1 MGDPSRVRMSGPLA
15 PFASGFAGELARQGF
30 TANSAS
36 LQLGVVAHLSRW
48 PSVEDLAVDVLDDVV
63 VERFCR
69 ARRDAGYT
77 AFLTPRTLVHLLAY
91 LRGLG
96 VIAPAAALIVGGPVG
111 ELLEQ
116 YRAHL
121 AVERGLVDEVVAG
134 YLHVIRPFVEHVL
147 GPEGIGLERLDGPAV
162 IAFVVERVTCLS
174 AKVASLTLT
183 TMRSLLRWLHLEGRI
198 ERPLADVVPSMFSP
212 RLAGL
217 PKRLEPDQVQRLL
230 GLCDTT
236 SVTGIRDLA
245 ILTLLARLGL
255 RACEVANLSL
265 DDIDWRRGEI
275 VVRGKGRAERL
286 PLPAD
291 VGEPL
296 VAYLRGGRPLSAQGR
311 AVFVRIKAPHRQLG
325 SARVSGIVADAARRA
340 GLGRVHA
347 HRLRHTAASEVLR
360 AGGSLPEVG
369 QLLGHRRSGT
379 TAIYAKV
386 DRERLREIA
395 RPWPG
400 STR

>member
-1 MGDPSRVRMSGPLA
+1 MGDLSRVRVSGPLE

-30 TANSAS
+30 TANSAG

-48 PSVEDLAVDVLDDVV
+48 LTAEGLAVNALDDVI

-96 VIAPAAALIVGGPVG
+96 VIAPAAAPVADGPVDV
-111 ELLEQ
+111 LLEQ
-116 YRAHL
+116 FGVHL
-121 AVERGLVDEVVAG
+121 AVERGLVEDAVAG
-134 YLHVIRPFVEHVL
+134 YLHVIGPFVEHVW
-147 GPEGIGLERLDGPAV
+147 GPGGIGLERLDGPAV
-162 IAFVVERVTCLS
+162 IAFVVDRVTVLS
-174 AKVASLTLT
+174 PKAASLTVT
-183 TMRSLLRWLHLEGRI
+183 VMRSLLRYLHLEGRI
-198 ERPLADVVPSMFSP
+198 EAPLADVVPSVFSP

-217 PKRLEPDQVQRLL
+217 PKRLEPDQVKRLL
-230 GLCDTT
+230 DSCDTV
-236 SVTGIRDLA
+236 SVNGVRDLA

-255 RACEVANLSL
+255 RACEVAGLCL
-265 DDIDWRRGEI
+265 EDIDWRRGEI
-275 VVRGKGRAERL
+275 VARGKGRAQRL

-291 VGEPL
+291 VGGAI
-296 VAYLRGGRPLSAQGR
+296 VAYLHDGRPPTAQGR
-311 AVFVRIKAPHRQLG
+311 AVFVRLKAPHRALT
-325 SARVSGIVADAARRA
+325 SARVSGIVADAAKRA
-340 GLGRVHA
+340 GLGTVHA
-347 HRLRHTAASEVLR
+347 HRLRHTTASEVLR

-369 QLLGHRRSGT
+369 QLLGHRRAGT

>member
-1 MGDPSRVRMSGPLA
+1 MGDPSRVRMSGPLE
-15 PFASGFAGELARQGF
+15 PFASGFTRELARQGF

-48 PSVEDLAVDVLDDVV
+48 LRAEDLAVDALDAAV

-77 AFLTPRTLVHLLAY
+77 AFLTPRTLVHLLGY

-96 VIAPAAALIVGGPVG
+96 IIAPAATPIADGAIG

-116 YRAHL
+116 YRVHL

-134 YLHVIRPFVEHVL
+134 YLHVVRPFVEHVF
-147 GPEGIGLERLDGPAV
+147 GPQGIGLERLDGPVV
-162 IAFVVERVTCLS
+162 IAFVVEQVTALS
-174 AKVASLTLT
+174 PKVASLTLT

-198 ERPLADVVPSMFSP
+198 ERPLAEVVPSMFSP

-217 PKRLEPDQVQRLL
+217 PKRLEPDQVKRLL
-230 GLCDTT
+230 DSCDTT
-236 SVTGIRDLA
+236 SVTGVRDVA
-245 ILTLLARLGL
+245 ILTLLSRLGL
-255 RACEVANLSL
+255 RACEVAGLSL

-291 VGEPL
+291 VGERIA
-296 VAYLRGGRPLSAQGR
+296 AYLHDGRPLSAQGR
-311 AVFVRIKAPHRQLG
+311 AVFVRIKAPHRELG
-325 SARVSGIVADAARRA
+325 SSRVSGIVADAARRA

-347 HRLRHTAASEVLR
+347 HRLRHTTASEVLR

-400 STR
+400 SAR

>member
-1 MGDPSRVRMSGPLA
+1 MGDPSRVRMSGPLE

-48 PSVEDLAVDVLDDVV
+48 LIAEDLVVDVLDDGV

-96 VIAPAAALIVGGPVG
+96 VIAPAAASIVGGPVG

-147 GPEGIGLERLDGPAV
+147 GPGGIGLERLDGPAV
-162 IAFVVERVTCLS
+162 IAFVVERVACSS

-183 TMRSLLRWLHLEGRI
+183 TMRSLRWLHLEGRI

-217 PKRLEPDQVQRLL
+217 PERLEPDQVQRLL
-230 GLCDTT
+230 RSCDTT

-311 AVFVRIKAPHRQLG
+311 AVF
-325 SARVSGIVADAARRA
+325 
-340 GLGRVHA
+340 GRVHA

>member
-1 MGDPSRVRMSGPLA
+1 MGDPSRVRVCGPLE
-15 PFASGFAGELARQGF
+15 PFASGFAGELARLGF
-30 TANSAS
+30 TANSAG

-48 PSVEDLAVDVLDDVV
+48 LTAEGLGVDALDDVV

-69 ARRDAGYT
+69 SRRDAGYT
-77 AFLTPRTLVHLLAY
+77 AFLTPRTLVYLLGY

-96 VIAPAAALIVGGPVG
+96 VIAPAPAPVVDGPVDV
-111 ELLEQ
+111 LLEQ
-116 YRAHL
+116 FGVHL
-121 AVERGLVDEVVAG
+121 AVERGLVKDAVGG
-134 YLHVIRPFVEHVL
+134 YLHVIGPFVEHVC
-147 GPEGIGLERLDGPAV
+147 GPGGIGLERLDGPAV
-162 IAFVVERVTCLS
+162 IAFVVDHVTALS
-174 AKVASLTLT
+174 PKAASLTVT
-183 TMRSLLRWLHLEGRI
+183 VMRSLLRYLHLEGRI
-198 ERPLADVVPSMFSP
+198 ERPLADVVPSVFSP

-217 PKRLEPDQVQRLL
+217 PKRLEPAQVKRLL
-230 GLCDTT
+230 DSCDTT
-236 SVTGIRDLA
+236 SVSGVRDLA

-255 RACEVANLSL
+255 RACEVAGLCL
-265 DDIDWRRGEI
+265 DDINWRGGEI

-291 VGEPL
+291 VGAAI
-296 VAYLRGGRPLSAQGR
+296 VAYLHYGRPPTAQGR
-311 AVFVRIKAPHRQLG
+311 AVFVRIKAPHRELS
-325 SARVSGIVADAARRA
+325 SARVSTIVADAAKRA
-340 GLGRVHA
+340 GLGTVHA
-347 HRLRHTAASEVLR
+347 HRLRHTTASEVLR

-369 QLLGHRRSGT
+369 QLLGHRRAGT

>member
-1 MGDPSRVRMSGPLA
+1 
-15 PFASGFAGELARQGF
+15 
-30 TANSAS
+30 
-36 LQLGVVAHLSRW
+36 VAHLSRW
-48 PSVEDLAVDVLDDVV
+48 LTAEGLAVDALDGAV

-96 VIAPAAALIVGGPVG
+96 IIAPAATPIVDGPVG

-116 YRAHL
+116 Y
-121 AVERGLVDEVVAG
+121 
-134 YLHVIRPFVEHVL
+134 LHVIGPFVEYVF
-147 GPEGIGLERLDGPAV
+147 GPEGVGLERLDGPAV
-162 IAFVVERVTCLS
+162 IAFVVERVTLLS
-174 AKVASLTLT
+174 PKVASLTLT
-183 TMRSLLRWLHLEGRI
+183 TIRSLLRWLHLEGRI
-198 ERPLADVVPSMFSP
+198 ERSLADVVPSMFSP

-217 PKRLEPDQVQRLL
+217 PKRLEPDQVRRLL
-230 GLCDTT
+230 ASCDTT
-236 SVTGIRDLA
+236 TVTGVRDLA

-255 RACEVANLSL
+255 RSCEVAGLTL

-275 VVRGKGRAERL
+275 VVCGKGRAERL

-291 VGEPL
+291 VGERI
-296 VAYLRGGRPLSAQGR
+296 VAYLRDGRPFSAQGR
-311 AVFVRIKAPHRQLG
+311 AVFVRIKAPHCQLS
-325 SARVSGIVADAARRA
+325 SARVSGIVADAAGRA

-347 HRLRHTAASEVLR
+347 HRLRNTAASEVLR

-400 STR
+400 SAS